1 MRRGAYTGSFQAC
14 LTPGARAP
22 ESIHVQL
29 LLCARRRYLWF
40 QLSNLHIAI
49 GERATG
55 GYDGAS
61 TRSPEDVDRA
71 VREAEEA
78 AAKAQAARPEAQR
91 GNQAG
96 PGQAGPR

>member
-1 MRRGAYTGSFQAC
+1 MSK
-14 LTPGARAP
+14 LK
-22 ESIHVQL
+22 SIL
-29 LLCARRRYLWF
+29 LLCAPRRRLPVVPAV
-40 QLSNLHIAI
+40 QPAHRHR
-49 GERATG
+49 RARDG

-96 PGQAGPR
+96 PSQAGPR

>member
-1 MRRGAYTGSFQAC
+1 MSK
-14 LTPGARAP
+14 LK
-22 ESIHVQL
+22 SIL
-29 LLCARRRYLWF
+29 LLCALAGGAYLWF

-78 AAKAQAARPEAQR
+78 AAKVQAARPEAQR

-96 PGQAGPR
+96 PSQAGPR